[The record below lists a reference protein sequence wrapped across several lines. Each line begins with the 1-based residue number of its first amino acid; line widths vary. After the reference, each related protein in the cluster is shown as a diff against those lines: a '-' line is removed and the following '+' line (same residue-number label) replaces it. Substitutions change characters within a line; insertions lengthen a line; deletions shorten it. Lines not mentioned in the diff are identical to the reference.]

1 MYIIE
6 YIGSHPPLSNCQNA
20 RMVLE
25 DNHQLRTP
33 SLSVGHGVISQ
44 RANRWFSTH
53 VKLAATIQ
61 SSHGNSLSI
70 MSHEVFDLSPY
81 HLSIRI
87 YPPKMIGFDM
97 YSLLTPSSAS
107 MLFWDFPVWT
117 MQLLGYPHFK
127 PWKNYA
133 WVCQHLLTVNRGDL
147 KPTGWCPQL

>member
-25 DNHQLRTP
+25 DNHQLSVQIPIQGIGTP

-44 RANRWFSTH
+44 RASRWFSTH

-81 HLSIRI
+81 HLYI
-87 YPPKMIGFDM
+87 YPNLSPKNDRLWHVFTPHPLSLIHVVLGFSSLNHAAIGVSPFQTLGKLCLSLSTPFD
-97 YSLLTPSSAS
+97 
-107 MLFWDFPVWT
+107 
-117 MQLLGYPHFK
+117 
-127 PWKNYA
+127 
-133 WVCQHLLTVNRGDL
+133 RE
-147 KPTGWCPQL
+147 